1 MSILLL
7 HVLCFT
13 IIYACLCQYFT
24 ITDRN
29 SDSARHKINNKKSA
43 SSSMNNKI
51 DKLSVSNKSAT
62 KIDMISASNFSSP
75 RITTP
80 RNNIKKSL
88 TITPKDRS
96 SDLKKEI
103 FTPQP
108 VRRYVIKLFDL

>member
-1 MSILLL
+1 MNI
-7 HVLCFT
+7 CF
-13 IIYACLCQYFT
+13 CKYFT

-29 SDSARHKINNKKSA
+29 SDSARPKTNNKKSA

-51 DKLSVSNKSAT
+51 DKLSVSSTSAP

-80 RNNIKKSL
+80 RNNIKKSSM
-88 TITPKDRS
+88 ITPKDRS

-108 VRRYVIKLFDL
+108 VRRYVIKFCLICS